1 MYKTLIQTI
10 LLSIT
15 LTIFG
20 TLIVALLEQIFINQE
35 RKERKIGNY
44 IKTASKER
52 EEIDVCLN
60 CNLKNCKENSEVCP
74 LKILK
79 KKKVK

>member
-35 RKERKIGNY
+35 RRERKIGNY

-52 EEIDVCLN
+52 EEIDAYLN
-60 CNLKNCKENSEVCP
+60 CNFKEMQGKQRSLSAKNIKE
-74 LKILK
+74 K
-79 KKKVK
+79 KDN